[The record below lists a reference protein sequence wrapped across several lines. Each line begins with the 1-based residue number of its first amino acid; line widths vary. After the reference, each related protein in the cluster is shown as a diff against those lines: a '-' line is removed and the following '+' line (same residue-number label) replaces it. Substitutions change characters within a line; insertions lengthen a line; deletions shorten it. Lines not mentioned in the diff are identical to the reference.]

1 MKRRFFIFLL
11 SIGFIV
17 SVVTPARAGMISNGV
32 YHEAK
37 SQGGHHIQE
46 MSINLTKEHTTVD
59 AIFPQPIQS
68 LRPVSQLASNAS
80 KPGYRVVGAIN
91 ASFFH
96 FNSKLPSYL
105 LARDGVIQH
114 LGAVSS
120 KSNDFMYRPAAFG
133 MLENNRAQIAPFH
146 LTPQITAGGKTAQAH
161 SFNRE
166 RQNDEMILYTSSWAY
181 DRTRTNATGLEVVVE
196 TPKNVE
202 QQIAFGEKVTGKVV
216 GIRPHGQYT
225 SALIPKNGRGF
236 VVSAH
241 GKAVDGIRH
250 LKKGDTV
257 DLSYRIDTNWQN
269 ARFMLASGP
278 LLVQN
283 GKVNMTIDHNSPRAR
298 QVTDRTAVVTNKDGT
313 QVKFVT
319 VGRQNGGK
327 GMTLQQ
333 FARYLQ
339 RNGAYQALNL
349 DGGGSTTMVHRPVGE
364 VLPVA
369 SSRKGGERSVHGILA
384 AISTA
389 PYGEA
394 IDVNISQAEKGI
406 VAIGSSVGY
415 QVNYALDRFYNVLP
429 LHQNEVKAIYA
440 TGDVGIVEDGKFT
453 ATKEGRGTVVVEYRG
468 KRVSVPVQTIAPKEM
483 IVSPERIRVA
493 PGQSVQL
500 SGRVKAPNNEH
511 VIFNNAR
518 VSFEVPSSLGTLKDN
533 TFTAGNEEGEGVIRA
548 RIGHLTKSIPVV
560 ISRDPVRVGSF
571 ESTNGL
577 KARSARGT
585 ASIQREPRITA
596 YDKNH
601 SLRVNYT
608 FDKSNETSAAYVD
621 WERPFTFTGAPE
633 AIGVAVYNNGRG
645 HWVRA
650 QLKDANGKAFTVNFN
665 RAGDAWYGWKRL
677 QANIPTNVR
686 HPITI
691 ESLYFAET
699 DASKKGKGFLLFDE
713 LTAYYDKDVALTP
726 NFSEKDATMTVD
738 GDKTFT
744 VTFTQ
749 PMNDTVE
756 KTPYTY
762 IENDKG
768 ERIDVQIERKDNRTI
783 LVTPSSYLDEGTYRL
798 TVTHFVQ
805 NAQNR
810 AMNDDHTLF
819 FNVR

>member
-1 MKRRFFIFLL
+1 MKRRFLIFLL
-11 SIGFIV
+11 SFGLV
-17 SVVTPARAGMISNGV
+17 AGCLTPVQAGMISNGV
-32 YHEAK
+32 YHDSKAQ
-37 SQGGHHIQE
+37 SGHHIQE

-96 FNSKLPSYL
+96 FNNKLPSYL

-114 LGAVSS
+114 LGSVSS

-146 LTPQITAGGKTAQAH
+146 LTPKITTKGKSAQAH

-166 RQNDEMILYTSSWAY
+166 RNNDELILYTSSWAY
-181 DRTRTNATGLEVVVE
+181 DRTRTNQTGMEVVVE

-202 QQIAFGEKVTGKVV
+202 QQVAFGEKVTGKVIGV
-216 GIRPHGQYT
+216 RPYGQYT
-225 SALIPKNGRGF
+225 SALIPRNGRGF
-236 VVSAH
+236 VISAH
-241 GKAVDGIRH
+241 GRSVDAIRH
-250 LKKGDTV
+250 VKKGDTIE
-257 DLSYRIDTNWQN
+257 LSYGIDTKWQN

-283 GKVNMTIDHNSPRAR
+283 GKVNMTIDYNSPRAR

-339 RNGAYQALNL
+339 ANGAYQALNL

-369 SSRKGGERSVHGILA
+369 SSRKGAERSVHGILA

-389 PYGEA
+389 PLSDASTVKITQSE
-394 IDVNISQAEKGI
+394 DGI
-406 VAIGSSVGY
+406 VAVGSTVGY
-415 QVNYALDRFYNVLP
+415 KVHYALDRFYNVLP
-429 LHQNEVKAIYA
+429 LKQHEVQAIYA
-440 TGDVGIVEDGKFT
+440 TGDVGIVENGKFK
-453 ATKEGRGTVVVEYRG
+453 ATKEGRGTVVVEYAG

-483 IVSPERIRVA
+483 IVSPSSIRLA
-493 PGQSVQL
+493 PGQSIEL
-500 SGRVKAPNNEH
+500 SGRVKAPNNEK
-511 VIFNNAR
+511 VIFNNGR
-518 VSFEVPSSLGTLKDN
+518 VSFDVPSSLGTFKGS
-533 TFTAGNEEGEGVIRA
+533 TFTAGEEETEGVIHA
-548 RIGHLTKSIPVV
+548 RIGHLKKSIPVV
-560 ISRDPVRVGSF
+560 ISREPVRVGSF

-585 ASIQREPRITA
+585 VSLQREPRITA

-608 FDKSNETSAAYVD
+608 FDQSNETSAAYVD
-621 WERPFTFTGAPE
+621 WEKPFTFTGTPE

-645 HWVRA
+645 HWIRG
-650 QLKDANGKAFTVNFN
+650 QLKDANGKTFTVNFN
-665 RAGDAWYGWKRL
+665 RAGDTWYGWKRL
-677 QANIPTNVR
+677 QADIPTNVR
-686 HPITI
+686 HPVSI

-713 LTAYYDKDVALTP
+713 LTAYYDRDVALSP
-726 NFSEKDATMTVD
+726 NFNEKDATMTVD

-756 KTPYTY
+756 KTSYTY

-768 ERIDVQIERKDNRTI
+768 ERIDVQVERKDDRTI

-819 FNVR
+819 FTVR

>member
-11 SIGFIV
+11 SLTLIV
-17 SVVTPARAGMISNGV
+17 GIITPAQAGMISNGV

-37 SQGGHHIQE
+37 STGGHHIQE

-80 KPGYRVVGAIN
+80 KEGYRVVGAIN

-96 FNSKLPSYL
+96 FDNKLPSYL
-105 LARDGVIQH
+105 LAREGVIQH
-114 LGAVSS
+114 LGSVSS

-133 MLENNRAQIAPFH
+133 MLANNRAQIAPFH
-146 LTPQITAGGKTAQAH
+146 LTPKITTNGRTAQAH
-161 SFNRE
+161 AFNRE
-166 RQNDEMILYTSSWAY
+166 RRDNELILYTSSWAY

-241 GKAVDGIRH
+241 GKAVDAIRH
-250 LKKGDTV
+250 LKKGDTI
-257 DLSYRIDTNWQN
+257 DLSYSIDTKWQN

-283 GKVNMTIDHNSPRAR
+283 GKVNMTIDYNSPRAR

-339 RNGAYQALNL
+339 ANGAHQALNL

-369 SSRKGGERSVHGILA
+369 SSRKGRERSVHGILA
-384 AISTA
+384 AISTG
-389 PYGEA
+389 PLSEA

-406 VAIGSSVGY
+406 VAVGSSVGY
-415 QVNYALDRFYNVLP
+415 KVHYALDRYYNVLP
-429 LHQNEVKAIYA
+429 LKQNEVKAIYA
-440 TGDVGIVEDGKFT
+440 TGDVGIVENGKFT
-453 ATKEGRGTVVVEYRG
+453 ATKEGRGTVVVEYAG

-483 IVSPERIRVA
+483 IVSPSTIRLA
-493 PGQSVQL
+493 PGQSIQL
-500 SGRVKAPNNEH
+500 SGRVKAPNNENI
-511 VIFNNAR
+511 IFNNGR
-518 VSFEVPSSLGTLKDN
+518 VTFDVPASLGTLKDA
-533 TFTAGNEEGEGVIRA
+533 TFTAGANEGEGVIRA
-548 RIGHLTKSIPVV
+548 RIGHLTKSIPVT
-560 ISRDPVRVGSF
+560 ISREPIRVGSF

-577 KARSARGT
+577 KVRSARGT
-585 ASIQREPRITA
+585 ASIQRELRITA

-645 HWVRA
+645 HWIRA

-677 QANIPTNVR
+677 RANIPVNVR
-686 HPITI
+686 HPISI

-699 DASKKGKGFLLFDE
+699 NASNKGKGFLLFDE
-713 LTAYYDKDVALTP
+713 LAMYTDREMTLSP
-726 NFSEKDATMTVD
+726 NFHAKDATMTVD

-756 KTPYTY
+756 KTPYAY
-762 IENDKG
+762 IENDQG
-768 ERIDVQIERKDNRTI
+768 ERFDVNIERKDERTI
-783 LVTPSSYLDEGTYRL
+783 LVTPTSYLDEGTYRL
-798 TVTHFVQ
+798 VITHFVQ

-810 AMNDDHTLF
+810 VMNDDHTF
-819 FNVR
+819 IFNVR